1 MSQLKS
7 KYPIKKIS
15 EVEYRIDQ
23 NIDSGMKT
31 PVTIYAD
38 EHILQKMLSDRTIE
52 QGMNVSH
59 LPGVYKHVVILPDGH
74 EGYGFPIGGVAA
86 TDAENGVISPGGVGY
101 DINCG
106 VRLIQTNLTENE
118 VKPKIKEII
127 SDLFRAIPSGLG
139 SKGQVKLSGRQLDE
153 VLLDGVKW
161 AIENGY
167 GNNMDS
173 EFCEENGRMK
183 GANPNNV
190 SSVAKSRGIPQ
201 LGSLG
206 SGNHF
211 LELQVVDKI
220 HDPKSAEKF
229 GITDSGQVMIMIH
242 TGSRGLGYQ
251 VCSDYLRIIES
262 ASKKYNIPLPDR
274 ASSCAPNTS
283 KEANDYMSAM
293 ASALNYAWSNRQM
306 ITHWT
311 RKVFEKIFKTSEEEL
326 GLKLIYDVAHNI
338 AKSEDHYIEGI
349 KRKVIVHRKGATRS
363 FPAGS
368 NDIPLEYRNV
378 GQPVLIPGSMG
389 TASWVLLGK
398 EKSMDLSFGSTATG
412 AGRMFSR
419 SAAIRSMRAE
429 DVKHE
434 LEEKGIFIQSASWQ
448 GIVEEAPS
456 AYKDVDAVAQVSHDV
471 GIATKVARLRPI
483 GVIKG

>member
-38 EHILQKMLSDRTIE
+38 EHILQKMLTDRTIE

-139 SKGQVKLSGRQLDE
+139 SKGQVKLSGRQLDD

-167 GNNMDS
+167 GNNRDS

-220 HDPKSAEKF
+220 HDP
-229 GITDSGQVMIMIH
+229 
-242 TGSRGLGYQ
+242 
-251 VCSDYLRIIES
+251 
-262 ASKKYNIPLPDR
+262 
-274 ASSCAPNTS
+274 
-283 KEANDYMSAM
+283 
-293 ASALNYAWSNRQM
+293 
-306 ITHWT
+306 
-311 RKVFEKIFKTSEEEL
+311 
-326 GLKLIYDVAHNI
+326 
-338 AKSEDHYIEGI
+338 
-349 KRKVIVHRKGATRS
+349 
-363 FPAGS
+363 
-368 NDIPLEYRNV
+368 
-378 GQPVLIPGSMG
+378 
-389 TASWVLLGK
+389 
-398 EKSMDLSFGSTATG
+398 
-412 AGRMFSR
+412 
-419 SAAIRSMRAE
+419 
-429 DVKHE
+429 
-434 LEEKGIFIQSASWQ
+434 
-448 GIVEEAPS
+448 
-456 AYKDVDAVAQVSHDV
+456 
-471 GIATKVARLRPI
+471 
-483 GVIKG
+483 